1 MFSNHFCVLPQQN
14 VPCICECVGTR
25 VHYGDILNLS
35 QSSVCSSSVGTLG
48 PASIFPDCATG
59 HGHVDPDWQSSPP
72 SRRPPPPRWEDGSLV
87 RSRFGG
93 GLKIK
98 DREVRA
104 WFYWWAVDV
113 LGVCAALKP
122 WHTEWCAG
130 RGHMH
135 TRSYEHVDSGSFK
148 LLRGICMCFVTLHN
162 FVCVCVG
169 GGCVSSSFLGS
180 EPL

>member
-1 MFSNHFCVLPQQN
+1 MFHASASVWAHVCIMVTYWIYPRALFAPVQWGPWGPHLSSQTVLP
-14 VPCICECVGTR
+14 GMATL
-25 VHYGDILNLS
+25 ILIGS
-35 QSSVCSSSVGTLG
+35 
-48 PASIFPDCATG
+48 
-59 HGHVDPDWQSSPP
+59 HHHPP
-72 SRRPPPPRWEDGSLV
+72 RRPPPPRWEDGSLV

>member
-1 MFSNHFCVLPQQN
+1 MIFPPNIFTSDWIWLYKKMFSNHFCVLPQQN
-14 VPCICECVGTR
+14 VPSIWECVGTR

-72 SRRPPPPRWEDGSLV
+72 PPPPRRPPPPRWEDSSLV

-104 WFYWWAVDV
+104 ALV
-113 LGVCAALKP
+113 LLMSCGCARGLWRFETLTYRVMCRTGTHA
-122 WHTEWCAG
+122 HTFLRT
-130 RGHMH
+130 RGQ
-135 TRSYEHVDSGSFK
+135 RQF
-148 LLRGICMCFVTLHN
+148 
-162 FVCVCVG
+162 
-169 GGCVSSSFLGS
+169 
-180 EPL
+180 